1 MIRVK
6 HAYATIMVVHHNQ
19 PEQMMKA
26 VKKIARRLTDS
37 TIDQES
43 AIIFKDLIQAL
54 HEKREFQLTR
64 FYNLNYEDF
73 DLALSLLIEWRL
85 QRFAMAEGGLMGLL
99 QAASNTNNASQY
111 HA

>member
-1 MIRVK
+1 MIRVP
-6 HAYATIMVVHHNQ
+6 HASKTIMVIPQNQ

-26 VKKIARRLTDS
+26 VKKIAKRLTDS

-43 AIIFKDLIQAL
+43 AAIFKDLIQAL

-73 DLALSLLIEWRL
+73 DLALSLLIDWRL
-85 QRFAMAEGGLMGLL
+85 QRFTMAEGGLVGLL
-99 QAASNTNNASQY
+99 QEASNTRNVSLY

>member
-1 MIRVK
+1 
-6 HAYATIMVVHHNQ
+6 
-19 PEQMMKA
+19 MKA

-43 AIIFKDLIQAL
+43 AAIFRDLIQAL
-54 HEKREFQLTR
+54 HTQREFQLTR
-64 FYNLNYEDF
+64 FYNLKYEDF

-85 QRFAMAEGGLMGLL
+85 QRFTMAEGGLMGLL
-99 QAASNTNNASQY
+99 QEASTSRNAPQF